1 MPPVQTRLPP
11 SSTPAS
17 PSSAVKPKANVAAH
31 ASTSSSAP
39 YARPPPPYMV
49 ALSGWPEP
57 VYISHRSRPSSPKP
71 SFPGEVSDGIDAGSE
86 IKRISRRGS
95 AAEVAEAKD
104 GPKRKLS
111 GSAEPV
117 PAESIFSK
125 QCMYNNPANG
135 ECPIA
140 DHPNHVGRY
149 FTNLGQFRM
158 TKKDSNGGDTSPFPT
173 SSTRT
178 PTHSPPPRSVPA
190 VPAQPSNS
198 AHYAGE
204 PTSRYSTFRDPRM
217 APHAGVL
224 SNRSVLRVAPSWSS
238 SAPAA
243 PAPLPNVGIKVAA
256 GERGMG
262 ILVMR
267 STPDVYP
274 PPRMVGLPGMAGF
287 ADMISGPQQKDGG
300 DQRGVGVATEVY
312 PRDPDS
318 AFLWGSGAGIGR
330 KQEDD
335 EAMDIDRGQRGHW

>member
-125 QCMYNNPANG
+125 QCMYNNAYG
-135 ECPIA
+135 AGCPIP
-140 DHPNHVGRY
+140 DHPNHVARY
-149 FTNLGQFRM
+149 AASSHKHRI
-158 TKKDSNGGDTSPFPT
+158 KSEHGGVSPFPT
-173 SSTRT
+173 SSART
-178 PTHSPPPRSVPA
+178 PTHSPPPPSRPA
-190 VPAQPSNS
+190 SSSNS
-198 AHYAGE
+198 NTPFNG
-204 PTSRYSTFRDPRM
+204 TSSRYSTFRDPRF
-217 APHAGVL
+217 APNAGVL
-224 SNRSVLRVAPSWSS
+224 NSRNPLRVAPSWSS
-238 SAPAA
+238 SAPSST
-243 PAPLPNVGIKVAA
+243 PMPNVGVTVAA

-262 ILVMR
+262 IFVMR

-274 PPRMVGLPGMAGF
+274 PPRMVGLPGMTGM
-287 ADMISGPQQKDGG
+287 ADMLGSTQKEGG
-300 DQRGVGVATEVY
+300 RGFGLATEVY

-318 AFLWGSGAGIGR
+318 AFLWGSTSGVGKR
-330 KQEDD
+330 QE
-335 EAMDIDRGQRGHW
+335 EGEPMDIDRERRGGW